1 MKMCEEM
8 TKLRQTLTDKGI
20 EWIDKSTIKIADEI
34 QKLMEIMPDVNV
46 DYLDTSMYRT
56 HFDYKGT
63 RWSVINGYGSYGGY
77 DPIDGK
83 NEGLLELLIDGTEG
97 NEPIGNLTADDI
109 LNYMET
115 YK

>member
-1 MKMCEEM
+1 MV
-8 TKLRQTLTDKGI
+8 KLRQALTDKGI
-20 EWIDKSTIKIADEI
+20 EWIDKSTIRIADEI
-34 QKLMEIMPDVNV
+34 QKLMEIMPDVDV

-56 HFDYKGT
+56 HFDYKGK

-83 NEGLLELLIDGTEG
+83 NEGLLELLIGDAAG
-97 NEPIGNLTADDI
+97 NEPIGNLTADDV